1 MKLYIKRLIIVA
13 FVVLLGNN
21 ISAQQD
27 FKLPEYT
34 KFKLK
39 NGLTVYLMEQHEVP
53 LIQFTSV
60 FPAGAIYDTK
70 EKSGLA
76 GITAESLLLGSKNY
90 SKSQIE
96 ENVEF
101 LGASINSGAGKEYS
115 YLSSSFMKKDQK
127 QLMAILKDV
136 LLNPTFPKEELD
148 KMLSRKLVEMDQMKE
163 SPRSVIRN
171 YYDKFVYGEH
181 PYGKPEEGNKASLKK
196 ISSKDITAFYK
207 DYFVPSQS
215 AIAVVGDFNTKMMKA
230 DIEALF
236 GSWKGSSIEQLN
248 LAEIPKNNAAR
259 VLLVNKDDARETTFY
274 IGGPGVSR
282 NNPDYVGIQVINTIL
297 GGRFTSWLNDEL
309 RVNSGL
315 TYGARS
321 SFTPYKF
328 GGSFVISTFTA
339 NETTERTIDLALE
352 TYKRLFDKGVD
363 DETLASAKNYVKGQF
378 PPDYETNRALA
389 SLLTDMFLYDFDESY
404 INTFNKQVD
413 ALDSKKAR
421 EIIEKYFP
429 RSDFQFVLI
438 GKASEIGEIAKKYGE
453 VKQLEILDDGF

>member
-1 MKLYIKRLIIVA
+1 MKLYIKRLIIVT
-13 FVVLLGNN
+13 FVTLFGSNL
-21 ISAQQD
+21 SAQQD

-34 KFKLK
+34 KFTLK

-53 LIQFTSV
+53 LIHFTGV
-60 FPAGAIYDTK
+60 FPGGAIYDSK

-115 YLSSSFMKKDQK
+115 YISSSFMKKDQK
-127 QLMAILKDV
+127 QLMAIIQDV

-148 KMLSRKLVEMDQMKE
+148 KMLSRRLVEMDQMKE

-171 YYDKFVYGEH
+171 YYNKFVYGEH
-181 PYGKPEEGNKASLKK
+181 PYGNPEEGDKASLKE
-196 ISSKDITAFYK
+196 ISSKDIAEFYK
-207 DYFVPSQS
+207 DYFAPSQS
-215 AIAVVGDFNTKMMKA
+215 AIAVVGDFNTKTMKA
-230 DIEALF
+230 AIEALF
-236 GSWKGSSIEQLN
+236 GNWKGSNNEQIN
-248 LAEIPKNNAAR
+248 LPEIPENNTAR
-259 VLLVNKDDARETTFY
+259 VLLVNKDDATETTFY
-274 IGGPGVSR
+274 IGGPGVTR

-321 SFTPYKF
+321 SFTPYKY

-339 NETTERTIDLALE
+339 NETTEKTIDLALE

-378 PPDYETNRALA
+378 PPDYETNRALS

-404 INTFNKQVD
+404 INTFSKQVD
-413 ALDSKKAR
+413 ALDSKKAK

-429 RSDFQFVLI
+429 KDKFQFVLI